1 MPEAT
6 APAAVGD
13 RDAIRATARRVVLL
27 RHGRTAWNAERR
39 FQGQADPPLDSVG
52 RAQAY
57 EVAPWIAALEPEL
70 LLSSDAV
77 RAVQTAEPIAAITG
91 LAVQAEPGLRERSLG
106 HWEGLTR
113 DEVRDRY
120 PDEYRDWVSGRDV
133 SRRGGETRQQVADR
147 ALAVFAALPPV
158 ATAVLVTHSATA
170 MALCAA
176 LLGTPQDVHVLGPLA
191 NCHWSELAREALDGV
206 RPPWRLRGHNLGVP
220 GVITRLPVPA
230 TLFDEDP
237 PDAHA

>member
-1 MPEAT
+1 MPDHPAS
-6 APAAVGD
+6 APASSV
-13 RDAIRATARRVVLL
+13 RRVVLL

-52 RAQAY
+52 RGQAY

-70 LLSSDAV
+70 LLTSDAV

-91 LAVQAEPGLRERSLG
+91 LEVRPEPGLRERSLG

-113 DEVRDRY
+113 DEVRERY
-120 PDEYRDWVSGRDV
+120 PDEYRDWIAGRDV

-147 ALAVFAALPPV
+147 ALAAFASMPPV
-158 ATAVLVTHSATA
+158 TTAVLVTHSATA
-170 MALCAA
+170 MALCAG

-191 NCHWSELAREALDGV
+191 NCHWSELAAEQVDGD
-206 RPPWRLRGHNLGVP
+206 RPLWRLRAHNLGVP
-220 GVITRLPVPA
+220 GVVTPLPVLT
-230 TLFDEDP
+230 TLFEEDP